1 MSIVSRHFS
10 QVVVSSCF
18 ALFLL
23 VASLGVFAAPV
34 DINTADASTLA
45 AELSGIGAAK
55 AAAIVAYR
63 EANGPF
69 KRLEDLIQVKGVGEK
84 TLEKNRAIL
93 VIHEQD

>member
-1 MSIVSRHFS
+1 MSIFSRRFS
-10 QVVVSSCF
+10 HAVVSGCF

-23 VASLGVFAAPV
+23 VSSFGAIAGPV
-34 DINTADASTLA
+34 DINTANANTLA
-45 AELSGIGAAK
+45 AELNGIGAAK

-69 KRLEDLIQVKGVGEK
+69 KRLEDLTRVKGVGTK

-93 VIHEQD
+93 VIQTQE